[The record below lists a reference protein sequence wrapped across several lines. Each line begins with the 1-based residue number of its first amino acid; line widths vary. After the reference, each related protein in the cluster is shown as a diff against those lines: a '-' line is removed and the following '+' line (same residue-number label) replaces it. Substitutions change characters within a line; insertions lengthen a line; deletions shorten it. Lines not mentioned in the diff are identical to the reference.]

1 MLKLAS
7 RISPENKKKIAS
19 CVARNEVLYKS
30 ASFFERMYPGPLK
43 AIHATRDACHGTA
56 CTDCMPSQGVLNLT
70 DICNYRCSF
79 CEIHHVHEKILVKYK
94 NIIDLDVLK
103 KYECWIQHLSSLNFY
118 GSVGEPMIN
127 PHFVKIAAYLKEK
140 FPRLNLS
147 VNTNGFFLEPAT
159 ADALIRC
166 GFDNVLVSMHA
177 ADKETYGKLL
187 GGNFDRVVS
196 NIRYFTSHKGRRS
209 RLGINFM
216 LNRLNAHNT
225 RSIIDFA
232 CEYNLDYVSINSY
245 YDVRNKLS
253 RDVSFYF
260 DPADGNRLLDEIYR
274 YARERNVTLTPPQPC
289 YYHAMEDVHA
299 MSLDHLTPEGDRYCL
314 QPWRLVQFKGALDYP
329 DSHYVSVCNRLEPL
343 LINYKEFFSDPDNG
357 FNDIW
362 NHRVIQFL
370 RETVNSPRPNLICRL
385 CRSREYRIVRCL
397 DNEKYRQLRD
407 QAVQD
412 FFVQFKK
419 RYGSAHNAIRGLR
432 LYEETP
438 YR

>member
-1 MLKLAS
+1 MLGLTSKISPGNKKKLAS
-7 RISPENKKKIAS
+7 L
-19 CVARNEVLYKS
+19 VARHDLLYKS
-30 ASFFERMYPGPLK
+30 ASFLEKLYPGPLK
-43 AIHATRDACHGTA
+43 TIHAIRDACHGTA
-56 CTDCMPSQGVLNLT
+56 CTGCMPSQGVLNLT

-79 CEIHHVHEKILVKYK
+79 CEIHHVHETVPVKYK
-94 NIIDLDVLK
+94 NIIDLEVIQ
-103 KYECWIQHLSSLNFY
+103 KYEPWISRLSVLNFY

-127 PHFVKIAAYLKEK
+127 PHFVRIATYLKERY
-140 FPRLNLS
+140 PRLSLG
-147 VNTNGFFLEPAT
+147 VNTNGFFLDPAT

-166 GFDNVLVSMHA
+166 GFNNILVSMHA
-177 ADKETYGKLL
+177 ADQETYQKLL

-196 NIRYFTSHKGRRS
+196 NIRYYTSRKGRTN

-232 CEYNLDYVSINSY
+232 GEYQLDYISVNSY
-245 YDVRNKLS
+245 YDVRNKLD
-253 RDVSFYF
+253 RDVSYYF
-260 DPADGNRLLDEIYR
+260 DPAEGNRLLDELYR
-274 YARERNVTLTPPQPC
+274 YARQKKVTLTPVQPC
-289 YYHAMEDVHA
+289 YYHALEDTNA
-299 MSLDHLTPEGDRYCL
+299 IDLEHLTPEGDRCCR
-314 QPWRLVQFKGALDYP
+314 QPWSLVQFKGSLDYP

-343 LINYKEFFSDPDNG
+343 LINYKEFFSDPANSFD
-357 FNDIW
+357 DIW
-362 NHRVIQFL
+362 NHNVIKFL
-370 RETVNSPRPNLICRL
+370 RETVNSPRPNLICQL

-407 QAVQD
+407 HAVQD

-419 RYGSAHNAIRGLR
+419 RYGPSQDSVRGLR